1 MTTPESKID
10 GEQPILR
17 SPGWAVR
24 VYVEVK
30 NTNGAD
36 ALQKVILGLMHAGVP
51 GLAGSLAN
59 ELCLE
64 ETIVESVLKTLH
76 ADDWIHWDGGEW
88 KKTTKTDQFDVQIE
102 RRVGWV
108 FWDSLRHRLLS
119 ELLLDDNGAALGS
132 DTGTIADC
140 DVLKSEDFHRPT
152 MSQVRAE
159 LIPTVEARGFNVR
172 ALKQAG
178 NESKLEN
185 VSESLLRVSLQNSSR
200 KMRWHPLIIPYRI
213 EANLGT
219 HPSIYCCEPVYS
231 CELSHES
238 PYNPF
243 LRAVIEDK
251 IEKAYHP
258 VSAFAEDLQRKVREK
273 HGAAFLAK
281 MGGSERLDAD
291 ARNAVLRMLGGTR
304 VEGPFASPTLLSAA
318 EDAERI
324 WLTTAELPQ
333 SSKSLRTQYSS
344 ILQALAACLSDEMLP
359 LWEGNH
365 SVRSAAKKF
374 PSSWD
379 AGKRR
384 LSFEDSKQRWNAEVS
399 RFSRKHAMPF
409 HKWGISTA
417 GEMKSAA
424 TFDRRRTQLGLVLR
438 CWAAFAIAA
447 EGDSDG
453 RFVLSWIRE
462 SLNEFPRLFE
472 IFETVKDQRNLDK
485 GRSSE
490 NIPIGEYRDAIYKMW
505 KAIAEAHR
513 RATEQRTP

>member
-1 MTTPESKID
+1 MTAPESKID
-10 GEQPILR
+10 GEQPILW

-76 ADDWIHWDGGEW
+76 ADDWILWGGGEW
-88 KKTTKTDQFDVQIE
+88 KKTTKTDQFDVQAE
-102 RRVGWV
+102 RRIGWV
-108 FWDSLRHRLLS
+108 FWDSLRHRLLP

-132 DTGTIADC
+132 DAVTIADC
-140 DVLKSEDFHRPT
+140 DVLKPDDFHRPT
-152 MSQVRAE
+152 ISQVRAE

-172 ALKQAG
+172 ALRKAG
-178 NESKLEN
+178 YETKFEDM
-185 VSESLLRVSLQNSSR
+185 SESLIRVSLQDSSR

-219 HPSIYCCEPVYS
+219 HPSIYCCDPVYS
-231 CELSHES
+231 LQPSHES

-243 LRAVIEDK
+243 LRAVIEAK

-258 VSAFAEDLQRKVREK
+258 VSAFAEELQRKVREK

-304 VEGPFASPTLLSAA
+304 VEGPFASPTLFAAA

-333 SSKSLRTQYSS
+333 SSESLRTQYSRV
-344 ILQALAACLSDEMLP
+344 LQVLATCLSDEMLP
-359 LWEGNH
+359 LWQANQNT
-365 SVRSAAKKF
+365 RKAAQKF
-374 PSSWD
+374 PSRWD

-384 LSFEDSKQRWNAEVS
+384 MNFDDIIKRWNADVS
-399 RFSRKHAMPF
+399 RFSRKHEIPF
-409 HKWGISTA
+409 DKWGVNTA
-417 GEMKSAA
+417 GEMGSAA
-424 TFDRRRTQLGLVLR
+424 TYPTRRTQLGLVLR

-447 EGDSDG
+447 EGDPEG

-462 SLNEFPRLFE
+462 SLAEFPRLFE
-472 IFETVKDQRNLDK
+472 TFESVKDQRNQDK

-490 NIPIGEYRDAIYKMW
+490 NVPIGEYRDAIYKIW
-505 KAIAEAHR
+505 KAISESHR
-513 RATEQRTP
+513 RATEQRTS